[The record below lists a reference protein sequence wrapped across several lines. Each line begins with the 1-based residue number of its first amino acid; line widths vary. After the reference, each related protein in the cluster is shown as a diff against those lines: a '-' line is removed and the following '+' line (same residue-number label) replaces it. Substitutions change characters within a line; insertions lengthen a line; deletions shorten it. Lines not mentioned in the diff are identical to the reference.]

1 MSSRAVRVDNE
12 KLQLAVAA
20 VRRRRFPTAPAV
32 PLSEVLGS
40 GLDLLTAVYDG
51 ALVAAPAE
59 QIAEETKSYAAR
71 SMQDGF
77 KSLGLNATVEVDG
90 DRFIITRHWPVGT
103 LPNIGRATDSSEIN

>member
-1 MSSRAVRVDNE
+1 MSSRAVRVDGE

-20 VRRRRFPTAPAV
+20 LRRRFPTAPEV
-32 PLSEVLGS
+32 PLSEVVGS
-40 GLDLLTAVYDG
+40 ALDLLKAVYEG
-51 ALVAAPAE
+51 AIVAAPADE
-59 QIAEETKSYAAR
+59 IAADTKSFAAR

-103 LPNIGRATDSSEIN
+103 LPSIGRATDSSEIN